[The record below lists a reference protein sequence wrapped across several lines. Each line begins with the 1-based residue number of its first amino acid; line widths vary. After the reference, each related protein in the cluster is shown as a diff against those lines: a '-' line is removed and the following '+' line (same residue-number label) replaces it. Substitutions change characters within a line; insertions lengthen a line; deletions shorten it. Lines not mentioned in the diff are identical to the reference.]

1 MLGHTTKLG
10 NRFTSKSS
18 FYDILIN
25 PKYKG
30 EYIFNR
36 TVKKPKR
43 EGMKRSHRK
52 NKNEADIIR
61 VKDGLPAI
69 ITEETF
75 EAVQKLLRSRQ
86 RTKGA
91 KKAKDVYLVSG
102 IVYCAECGSKYYGS
116 ARLGGRNKQK
126 YVSYRCSKRNTVDK
140 KCSCKEIN
148 RTVLDEFILSQM
160 FNTVLNEKN
169 IESLY
174 EKVNVKINERLNQ
187 KGTDVPKLKKQLK
200 VIDEQIANIVKAIA
214 LGSLSGLETIT
225 NELQRLEKEKAV
237 LIELIEEQEQE
248 TDDVTITKEQIISV
262 IKEAKLYAH
271 EKNDEML
278 KYILSRFVNK
288 ITVSDDAIK
297 VDYNFGGFF
306 NAFKTMKLI
315 EEVVTSRSEVYS
327 SLLVSDAS

>member
-1 MLGHTTKLG
+1 M
-10 NRFTSKSS
+10 
-18 FYDILIN
+18 
-25 PKYKG
+25 
-30 EYIFNR
+30 
-36 TVKKPKR
+36 
-43 EGMKRSHRK
+43 
-52 NKNEADIIR
+52 
-61 VKDGLPAI
+61 
-69 ITEETF
+69 
-75 EAVQKLLRSRQ
+75 
-86 RTKGA
+86 
-91 KKAKDVYLVSG
+91 
-102 IVYCAECGSKYYGS
+102 
-116 ARLGGRNKQK
+116 
-126 YVSYRCSKRNTVDK
+126 DK

-271 EKNDEML
+271 EKNDENL

>member
-1 MLGHTTKLG
+1 
-10 NRFTSKSS
+10 
-18 FYDILIN
+18 
-25 PKYKG
+25 
-30 EYIFNR
+30 
-36 TVKKPKR
+36 
-43 EGMKRSHRK
+43 
-52 NKNEADIIR
+52 
-61 VKDGLPAI
+61 
-69 ITEETF
+69 
-75 EAVQKLLRSRQ
+75 
-86 RTKGA
+86 
-91 KKAKDVYLVSG
+91 
-102 IVYCAECGSKYYGS
+102 
-116 ARLGGRNKQK
+116 
-126 YVSYRCSKRNTVDK
+126 
-140 KCSCKEIN
+140 
-148 RTVLDEFILSQM
+148 M

>member
-1 MLGHTTKLG
+1 M
-10 NRFTSKSS
+10 
-18 FYDILIN
+18 
-25 PKYKG
+25 
-30 EYIFNR
+30 
-36 TVKKPKR
+36 
-43 EGMKRSHRK
+43 
-52 NKNEADIIR
+52 
-61 VKDGLPAI
+61 
-69 ITEETF
+69 
-75 EAVQKLLRSRQ
+75 
-86 RTKGA
+86 
-91 KKAKDVYLVSG
+91 
-102 IVYCAECGSKYYGS
+102 
-116 ARLGGRNKQK
+116 
-126 YVSYRCSKRNTVDK
+126 DK